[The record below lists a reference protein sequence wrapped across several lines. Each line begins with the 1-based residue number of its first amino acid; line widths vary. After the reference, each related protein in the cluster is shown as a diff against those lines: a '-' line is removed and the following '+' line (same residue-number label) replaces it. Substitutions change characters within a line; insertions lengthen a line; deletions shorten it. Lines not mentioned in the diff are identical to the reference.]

1 MVWREESEVTDN
13 PLMKTVI
20 LGAFTTAFGI
30 AMIFGP
36 GLIGISGFDG
46 GFAISFVGIIV
57 ATLGVIIATIY
68 LQQAN
73 ILNGILGGE
82 GRLAHWT
89 FEPEMWKEYTQKE
102 YVEEIA
108 EKKGLFL
115 VVSAFALFFG
125 VLFWVLDNE
134 AGFFVFIM
142 MLGLIGLVGFTWQF
156 SAWYYR
162 KNNERGVRE
171 AYIAR
176 SGVYMN
182 RRLYAWRSSSAR
194 LLNAR
199 IENTRGLS
207 VLKFNY
213 TAFTFP
219 AGQTYTVRVPIPVG
233 QEEIAKTIV
242 QELNS

>member
-1 MVWREESEVTDN
+1 MTDN
-13 PLMKTVI
+13 RLMKTVMF
-20 LGAFTTAFGI
+20 GAFVTAFGI
-30 AMIFGP
+30 IMILGP
-36 GLIGISGFDG
+36 SLIGISGFDG
-46 GFAISFVGIIV
+46 GFAISFIGIIV
-57 ATLGVIIATIY
+57 AILGVIIAAIY
-68 LQQAN
+68 FQQAN
-73 ILNGILGGE
+73 ILNGILRGE

-89 FEPEMWKEYTQKE
+89 FEPEMWKEYTKKE
-102 YVEEIA
+102 YVEGIA

-125 VLFWVLDNE
+125 VLFWILDNE
-134 AGFFVFIM
+134 AGFFVFLV

-162 KNNERGVRE
+162 KNNETGIRE

-182 RRLYAWRSSSAR
+182 RRLYTWRSSSAR
-194 LLNAR
+194 LLSTR
-199 IENTRGLS
+199 IENIRGLS

-233 QEEIAKTIV
+233 QEETAKTIV
-242 QELNS
+242 HELDL